1 MKSKIFFSVQTIS
14 LVMKSYYRYTQ
25 GGNLPEEIH
34 VTQNHQVTLHQIP
47 TLEKACHCT
56 NKENTVNTLQLYAN
70 YTF

>member
-1 MKSKIFFSVQTIS
+1 M
-14 LVMKSYYRYTQ
+14 YTQ